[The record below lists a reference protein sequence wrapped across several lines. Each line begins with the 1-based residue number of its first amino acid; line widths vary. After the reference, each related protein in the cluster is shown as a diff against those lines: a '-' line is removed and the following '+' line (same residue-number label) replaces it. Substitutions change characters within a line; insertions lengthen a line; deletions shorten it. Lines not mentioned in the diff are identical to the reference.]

1 MVAAL
6 PTPTSYVYDALGRRV
21 AESSPVATYFY
32 YSHEGKLLFTND
44 HKTQASTDHIYLSGS
59 LVAARKVPFAGGA
72 EVTYQHTDA
81 LGSPVAFTNAAGTIV
96 RRERMTAWGEPADGS
111 WTSGPGYTGHQMDVG
126 SKLVYMQQRYYDPVV
141 GRFLSVDP
149 VPTNPSTGGMFNRY
163 NYAHNNPY
171 RFTDPNGRCP
181 EGSTPKTCISST
193 EATKP
198 NAGSVQISQ
207 QTRTTAR
214 SKGIAVIVKN
224 GSRDEV
230 VGAITNDGST
240 GRERV
245 QVLDSD
251 TSSGNGADR
260 ATASSVPKNMVAVIH
275 GHTGPTLADS
285 PEAGS
290 MGDAQVLKDN
300 GVPNIAVDTTGRQ
313 AIHQIVDGRYE
324 IHAAPGTRFTKD
336 EIDHFTP
343 RMDERQRYL
352 NGE

>member
-1 MVAAL
+1 
-6 PTPTSYVYDALGRRV
+6 
-21 AESSPVATYFY
+21 
-32 YSHEGKLLFTND
+32 
-44 HKTQASTDHIYLSGS
+44 
-59 LVAARKVPFAGGA
+59 
-72 EVTYQHTDA
+72 
-81 LGSPVAFTNAAGTIV
+81 
-96 RRERMTAWGEPADGS
+96 
-111 WTSGPGYTGHQMDVG
+111 
-126 SKLVYMQQRYYDPVV
+126 MQQRYYDPAI

-149 VPTNPSTGGMFNRY
+149 VTANPNTGAMFNRY

-171 RFTDPNGRCP
+171 RFTDPDGRCP
-181 EGSTPKTCISST
+181 EGSTQKTCISST
-193 EATKP
+193 EATQP
-198 NAGSVQISQ
+198 NAGSTQISR
-207 QTRTTAR
+207 QTQTTAR
-214 SKGIAVIVKN
+214 SQGSAVVVKN

-230 VGAITNDGST
+230 VGAITNDGAT

-313 AIHQIVDGRYE
+313 AIHQVVDGRYE